1 MNFDQKIYVCENLQI
16 IVRTKGLGRVLGRVI
31 GRTLGREDNRDSDDV
46 SQWRRS
52 TASAHRQREVAVVA
66 EDAPHRD
73 DATEEVFQHAEEVV
87 NDAKGFA
94 GGPHDTSVLTAY
106 VDHVA
111 VIIWNRG
118 IFSF

>member
-1 MNFDQKIYVCENLQI
+1 M
-16 IVRTKGLGRVLGRVI
+16 VRTRGLGCALGKVI
-31 GRTLGREDNRDSDDV
+31 GRVPGREYNRDSDDA
-46 SQWRRS
+46 SQRRRP
-52 TASAHRQREVAVVA
+52 TASARRQWEAAAVA
-66 EDAPHRD
+66 EDAPHGND
-73 DATEEVFQHAEEVV
+73 IAEEVFQHAEEVV